1 MRSEKDDVAE
11 RIRLEHM
18 LHYEKELRAEG
29 FRAIAGLDEV
39 GRGPLAGP
47 VVSCAVILPDD
58 FWPIGLNDS
67 KKLSEKKREQL
78 YEIITDNAVSYGVGI
93 IGHDV
98 IDRINILEATKQSM
112 YEAIAALSVPADC
125 LLIDA
130 VRLDQVK
137 LPQRSIIKGD
147 SLSQSI
153 AAASVVAKVLR
164 DRMMCGFADIYPQY
178 GFEKHKG
185 YGTKYHMDAIK
196 KYGITPIHRV
206 SFLKNIVSGQ
216 IS

>member
-1 MRSEKDDVAE
+1 MRSERDGTAE
-11 RIRLEHM
+11 RIRLEQM

-29 FRAIAGLDEV
+29 FRSIAGLDEV

-58 FWPIGLNDS
+58 FYPVGLNDS

-78 YEIITDNAVSYGVGI
+78 YEIITENAISYGVGI
-93 IGHDV
+93 IEHDV

-112 YEAIAALSVPADC
+112 YAAVTALSVQPDC

-130 VRLDQVK
+130 VRLDRVK
-137 LPQRSIIKGD
+137 LPQRNIIKGD
-147 SLSQSI
+147 SLSLSI

-164 DRMMCGFADIYPQY
+164 DRMMCAFADIYPQY

-185 YGTKYHMDAIK
+185 YGTKYHMDAIR

-206 SFLKNIVSGQ
+206 SFLKNITPG
-216 IS
+216 